1 MKKILRKYVIIS
13 LSLYFLTLTIKAFQ
27 IQGNLTDFLYA
38 SFIMYLLLNILKPL
52 LNIVFFPINLL
63 TLNLSAWLINIGIF
77 YIWSLLVPHVKIGTW
92 NFQGLTLG
100 SLQIS
105 AFRLDYFFTYFA
117 LAILFRLFINFFH
130 WLFDYL

>member
-38 SFIMYLLLNILKPL
+38 AFIMYLLLNILKPL
-52 LNIVFFPINLL
+52 LNVVFFPINLL

-77 YIWSLLVPHVKIGTW
+77 YIWSLLVPHVKIDTW

-100 SLQIS
+100 SFAIS
-105 AFRLDYFFTYFA
+105 AFRLNYFFTVSA
-117 LAILFRLFINFFH
+117 LAIVFTLFTNFFH